1 MKLKWPLTIKPQIQ
15 LNLLLGHVRHLTHP
29 PSNRSMVQ
37 NWVQSLVQG
46 LIRKESGKRLLMD
59 LRSRLEMAR
68 KRLLAMVFAREM
80 MTDTVLEMRSVV
92 LLVTKR
98 VMEWVPLK
106 GLG

>member
-1 MKLKWPLTIKPQIQ
+1 MKWPLTIKPQIR
-15 LNLLLGHVRHLTHP
+15 LNLLLGHERHLTHP

-46 LIRKESGKRLLMD
+46 LIRKERRKRLLMD
-59 LRSRLEMAR
+59 LRSRLEMAPT
-68 KRLLAMVFAREM
+68 RLLAMVFVRETT
-80 MTDTVLEMRSVV
+80 TDTVLEMTSVV